1 MNISLA
7 CILVCCL
14 FLGCKQTQ
22 APPTPAQIR
31 LLELKRGALV
41 SCGPP
46 GMQLGIATFETSC
59 HSVQDDFNLGI
70 KLLHS
75 FEYDEA
81 EKVFAGIIDKEPG
94 CAMGYWG
101 IAMSNFH
108 PLWAPP
114 TPDDLKKGARA
125 IAFARSLTASGREKD
140 YIAAIGAY
148 YDEWETTGHRI
159 RAQRFETAMK
169 ALADRYPRDREST
182 IFYAL
187 ALNAAADPTDKSF
200 RRQLKAG
207 QILEALY
214 PGQPE
219 HPGIVH
225 YLIHTYDYPQLAQ
238 RGLAAARKY
247 ASIAPSSAHALHMP
261 SHIFTRLG
269 LWDEMIR
276 ANLASVASAVCYAD
290 AIGLKGHWDE
300 ELHGLDYL
308 IYGYLQKGQ
317 NDSAAKQLE
326 YVRQITKVEP
336 SNFKVAYAFAAM
348 PARYVLENRQW
359 KAAATLKPASATIP
373 WGDFPW
379 QAAIVHF
386 ARALGSAHTG
396 QTINAR
402 EELNILNRLQA
413 RLISQK
419 DTYASNQVAIQAKAA
434 EAWITLKE
442 GKSEA
447 ALALM
452 QLAADMEDKTGKHP
466 VTPGEVLPAR
476 ELLGDLLLE
485 MNRPEAALAAY
496 EADLLTHPNRF
507 NALYGAGQAA
517 LKCGKTEK
525 AHAYF
530 QQLLT
535 ITDNG
540 RSPRPEI
547 ARIKTYLKQSQTTSA
562 TAMTSGASGIL

>member
-1 MNISLA
+1 MKLSLA

-14 FLGCKQTQ
+14 FFGCKQKQ

-31 LLELKRGALV
+31 LPELKRGALV

-46 GMQLGIATFETSC
+46 DMQLGVATFETSC
-59 HSVQDDFNLGI
+59 PPIKDDFNLGI

-125 IAFARSLTASGREKD
+125 IAFARSLTASGREKA

-148 YDEWETTGHRI
+148 YDQWETSDHRT

-169 ALADRYPRDREST
+169 ALAGRYPRDREAT

-187 ALNAAADPTDKSF
+187 ALNAAADPADKSF

-207 QILEALY
+207 QLLEALY

-290 AIGLKGHWDE
+290 AVGLKGHWDE

-317 NDSAAKQLE
+317 NDSAAKQLG

-359 KAAATLKPASATIP
+359 EAATTLQPASGSIA
-373 WGDFPW
+373 WDRYPW
-379 QAAIVHF
+379 QMAIIHF
-386 ARALGSAHTG
+386 ARALGAVHTG
-396 QTINAR
+396 QVGKAR
-402 EELNILNRLQA
+402 KALDTLQRLQA
-413 RLISQK
+413 QLIKQS
-419 DTYASNQVAIQAKAA
+419 DSYAANQVAIQAKAA
-434 EAWITLKE
+434 EAWILFKE
-442 GKSEA
+442 GNNQA

-485 MNRPEAALAAY
+485 MNQPEAALAVY

-507 NALYGAGQAA
+507 NGVYGAGQAA
-517 LKCGKTEK
+517 IKSGKPEK
-525 AHAYF
+525 AHTYF

-540 RSPRPEI
+540 RSARPEI
-547 ARIKTYLKQSQTTSA
+547 ARVKMYLQPS
-562 TAMTSGASGIL
+562 

>member
-1 MNISLA
+1 MRISLA
-7 CILVCCL
+7 CILLSCL
-14 FLGCKQTQ
+14 FSGCNQKP
-22 APPTPAQIR
+22 APPTQAQIS
-31 LLELKRGALV
+31 LLELKSGTLV

-46 GMQLGIATFETSC
+46 GMQLGVATFETSC
-59 HSVQDDFNLGI
+59 PQIKEDFNLGI

-94 CAMGYWG
+94 CAMAYWG

-114 TPDDLKKGARA
+114 APGDLRKGARA
-125 IAFARSLTASGREKD
+125 IALARSLPASGREKE
-140 YIAAIGAY
+140 YIAAIGTY
-148 YDEWETTGHRI
+148 YDQWETSDHRT
-159 RAQRFETAMK
+159 RAQRFEKAMK
-169 ALADRYPRDREST
+169 ALADHYPRDREAT

-187 ALNAAADPTDKSF
+187 ALNAAADPADKSF

-247 ASIAPSSAHALHMP
+247 AAIAPSSAHALHMP

-269 LWDEMIR
+269 LWDETIR

-308 IYGYLQKGQ
+308 VYGYLQKGQ
-317 NDSAAKQLE
+317 NDSARSRLE
-326 YVRQITKVEP
+326 YLKQITEVQP
-336 SNFKVAYAFAAM
+336 VNFKVAYAFASI
-348 PARYVLENRQW
+348 PARYVLENKQW
-359 KAAATLKPASATIP
+359 EAAATLQPASGSIA
-373 WGDFPW
+373 WDQYPW
-379 QAAIVHF
+379 QRAIIHF
-386 ARALGSAHTG
+386 ARALGAVHTG
-396 QTINAR
+396 QLGNAR
-402 EELNILNRLQA
+402 KALDTLQRLQA
-413 RLISQK
+413 QLTKQNDS
-419 DTYASNQVAIQAKAA
+419 YAANQVAIQAKAA
-434 EAWITLKE
+434 EAWILFKE
-442 GKSEA
+442 GKSEV

-476 ELLGDLLLE
+476 ELLGDLLLD

-517 LKCGKTEK
+517 IKSGKPEK
-525 AHAYF
+525 APVYF
-530 QQLLT
+530 QQLLQ
-535 ITDNG
+535 ITGDG
-540 RSPRPEI
+540 QSTRPEI
-547 ARIKTYLKQSQTTSA
+547 ARVKIYLQ
-562 TAMTSGASGIL
+562 AS